1 MPEAVMKAVIALI
14 IIYVGTFLV
23 AIQGGSTASVQAS
36 GQGPSAKQASA
47 PAAKID
53 PAKEADIRA
62 LMELIGVRDQIQDAV
77 TTSAEQYREKLLAGV
92 SKDEKERVFVNA
104 AISNY
109 EKKFDADQ
117 VMNQLVAVY
126 DKHYSE
132 EEVKGLMQFFGSPLG
147 QKAAAETPKIT
158 REIQEA
164 TRAASQ
170 NAIKDALQEARQE
183 NPGVG
188 QNVRLNNAA
197 PRRFQQRHAQQQ
209 ETSAQS
215 APPQN

>member
-14 IIYVGTFLV
+14 IIYIGTFLV

-36 GQGPSAKQASA
+36 EQDPSAKAASA
-47 PAAKID
+47 RAPID

-92 SKDEKERVFVNA
+92 SKDEKEHSFVNA

-117 VMNQLVAVY
+117 VLNQLVTVY
-126 DKHYSE
+126 DKHYSGE
-132 EEVKGLMQFFGSPLG
+132 EIKGLMQFFGSPLG
-147 QKAAAETPKIT
+147 QKAAAEAPKIT

-170 NAIKDALQEARQE
+170 NAIRDALQEARQE
-183 NPGVG
+183 NPGIG
-188 QNVRLNNAA
+188 QNIHLNNAA
-197 PRRFQQRHAQQQ
+197 PRKFQQHRAQPQ
-209 ETSAQS
+209 ETAAQS
-215 APPQN
+215 TPPQN

>member
-1 MPEAVMKAVIALI
+1 MKAVIALI

-36 GQGPSAKQASA
+36 GQGPSARQASA